1 MKRPP
6 WSVASAM
13 RMHLRPFFEVRAPN
27 QSICLII
34 AGVESTSS
42 PSPSASSSSPSSSAS
57 SMTWWLSCWGG
68 PLPSVDPVDRVEFL
82 QPDVWWRLTAQGI
95 LLLTIIL
102 LLTTIMTATIMLF
115 LLQVRECAI
124 GRSYDDCEG
133 DAREERT
140 CNADQVTVVMVMVMV
155 ENISPM
161 IFSPQCPSWTP
172 WTPWSE
178 CTVSCG
184 GGKWS
189 NMLTHDTFKYDTFKR
204 NIGKNMK
211 F

>member
-1 MKRPP
+1 M
-6 WSVASAM
+6 
-13 RMHLRPFFEVRAPN
+13 
-27 QSICLII
+27 
-34 AGVESTSS
+34 
-42 PSPSASSSSPSSSAS
+42 
-57 SMTWWLSCWGG
+57 
-68 PLPSVDPVDRVEFL
+68 DPVDRVEFL
-82 QPDVWWRLTAQGI
+82 QPDVWWRLAAQGI
-95 LLLTIIL
+95 LLLTSIMTTTTMIIML
-102 LLTTIMTATIMLF
+102 LLLK
-115 LLQVRECAI
+115 VRECAI

-184 GGKWS
+184 GGK
-189 NMLTHDTFKYDTFKR
+189 
-204 NIGKNMK
+204 
-211 F
+211 

>member
-1 MKRPP
+1 M
-6 WSVASAM
+6 
-13 RMHLRPFFEVRAPN
+13 
-27 QSICLII
+27 
-34 AGVESTSS
+34 
-42 PSPSASSSSPSSSAS
+42 
-57 SMTWWLSCWGG
+57 
-68 PLPSVDPVDRVEFL
+68 PSVDPLDRVEFL
-82 QPDVWWRLTAQGI
+82 QPELWWRLPAQGI
-95 LLLTIIL
+95 YLIII
-102 LLTTIMTATIMLF
+102 LTTITT
-115 LLQVRECAI
+115 LLLKVRECAI

-184 GGKWS
+184 GGK
-189 NMLTHDTFKYDTFKR
+189 
-204 NIGKNMK
+204 
-211 F
+211 